1 MFNPDARGGVL
12 SIASPVGRAVSFT
25 DTPVLALAMALIT
38 TVMLVSGLVDLPST
52 VSAGSISAQA
62 ILTICYF
69 AASLF
74 LTPLLPTSTS
84 LFTTTLFPLVVFV
97 LWAVT
102 SLAWTSAMRQGL
114 QNVLVLFIL
123 LMMIRTAAAAA
134 ASSPGFVLQFQRRL
148 QLSTILSGAFY
159 AFSVLW
165 FGLDSSDLI
174 GARSFGLFAVLGVA
188 YYLSCWRYGQR
199 SGLLRAVLLT
209 LLIGAS
215 LSRLALG
222 IAITLFP
229 ISQVPSRGFSKSFRM
244 LVVLG
249 IVLAVSIGSVVYV
262 DALQERF
269 LTGDVS
275 LKIGS
280 LAINGSGRAA
290 YWRVTID
297 SFLESPIWG
306 NGAGSSEGLI
316 ESYFAE
322 MRHSHSD
329 YLRVANDYGLIG
341 ASLWAAAIGTLL
353 AKLFRSWRRADR
365 LGNPNAK
372 IHLAAVLALV
382 AFVLEMSTDNAMVYV
397 FVVAP
402 LALLIGTSLGTSTSA
417 SS

>member
-1 MFNPDARGGVL
+1 MAVV
-12 SIASPVGRAVSFT
+12 SVVTSASVMRSLG
-25 DTPVLALAMALIT
+25 DTPTFSLVVAVISA
-38 TVMLVSGLVDLPST
+38 VMLICGLVDLPST
-52 VSAGSISAQA
+52 VPVGAISLQA
-62 ILTICYF
+62 VLTVCYF
-69 AASLF
+69 AAGLV
-74 LTPLLPTSTS
+74 LIPLLPMEAP
-84 LFTTTLFPLVVFV
+84 LFTTTLLPLVVFTF
-97 LWAVT
+97 WAIV
-102 SLAWTSAMRQGL
+102 SLSWSSAVMQGL
-114 QNVLVLFIL
+114 QNVLILCIL
-123 LMMIRTAAAAA
+123 LILIRTGAA
-134 ASSPGFVLQFQRRL
+134 ASENSPGFVSQFQMRL
-148 QLSTILSGAFY
+148 QLTIILSSAFY
-159 AFSVLW
+159 ACSVLW
-165 FGLDSSDLI
+165 FGLESSDFI
-174 GARSFGLFAVLGVA
+174 GARSFGLFALPGVA
-188 YYLSCWRYGQR
+188 YYLSRWRYGQKI
-199 SGLLRAVLLT
+199 GLVGATLLT

-222 IAITLFP
+222 IAVVLFP
-229 ISQVPSRGFSKSFRM
+229 ISQIPSRGVSKSARM
-244 LVVLG
+244 FVVLL
-249 IVLAVSIGSVVYV
+249 IVLAISVGSVVYI
-262 DALQERF
+262 DALRERF

-275 LKIGS
+275 LRIGS

-290 YWRVTID
+290 YWRVTFD

-329 YLRVANDYGLIG
+329 YLRVANDYGLVG
-341 ASLWAAAIGTLL
+341 VSLWAAAIGTLL

-372 IHLAAVLALV
+372 IHLAALLALV